1 MLILYYARIFSKLH
15 TYTSYNIHLFSDASE
30 CCTRMCRV
38 IRAIQEYINE
48 CDRRFSAERQ
58 ILPMYRSGRG
68 RQCTIIVR
76 FNFQTG
82 QRQLDDIELFS
93 HFNEALYSLRAAIQ
107 RRYLIFWLPHTYVM
121 PFVVQIKHI
130 VLISG

>member
-1 MLILYYARIFSKLH
+1 
-15 TYTSYNIHLFSDASE
+15 
-30 CCTRMCRV
+30 MCRV

-58 ILPMYRSGRG
+58 ILPIYRSGRG

-82 QRQLDDIELFS
+82 QRQVEDIELYS
-93 HFNEALYSLRAAIQ
+93 HSNDTLHSLRSTIQ
-107 RRYLIFWLPHTYVM
+107 RRSVSVYRCLCDRNSVALLMLPLH
-121 PFVVQIKHI
+121 FVFDLLQAQKRFRK
-130 VLISG
+130 